1 MFKTIFNKLLVT
13 YLIII
18 VVIISSLSFILSYAY
33 KINIFNEKEESLN
46 FVALKVQDVVKQYK
60 DGELS
65 KKELEAYLNSLGY
78 ITDSSIYI
86 LKLNKENLEN
96 SVSLEEINEFMG
108 GSLIN
113 DLKTVLDDNIV
124 FRKKLYSEA
133 LDTFVVFLGVP
144 LKVNSKIQGTILIFS
159 PVSHITSNVTNM
171 NLIIW
176 GIALVALVL
185 STIFIYINSLRISKP
200 IKEIDDAAKRI
211 ASGENTEDIIVSS
224 QDEIGQL
231 GLTFNYMKNRLV
243 EIENMRREFLANV
256 SHDLKTPL
264 TSINGFIEA
273 MIDGVVEPEDY
284 DESLKIVQDETSR
297 LMKLTNDILQLSKIQ
312 SGALKLSRDYLLV
325 KDILESIIN
334 STAMGVKDKEV
345 SIELNCSSELKVYAD
360 RDRLKQILINL
371 ISNAIK
377 YSYEKVHI
385 KLDIDIMDGF
395 VEFRIKD
402 NGIGIDHDKLNLI
415 FEKFYRVD
423 KSRYSKTGG
432 TGLGLSIVKNLIEL
446 HGGSISANSET
457 GKGTEIVFTMLRYS
471 PDYL

>member
-1 MFKTIFNKLLVT
+1 MFKTIFNKLLIT

-33 KINIFNEKEESLN
+33 KIHIFNEKEESLN
-46 FVALKVQDVVKQYK
+46 FVAAKVQEVANQYK

-86 LKLNKENLEN
+86 LKLDENDLEN
-96 SVSLEEINEFMG
+96 SGNLQEINEFMG
-108 GSLIN
+108 GSLID
-113 DLKTVLDDNIV
+113 DLKKVLDDNIV

-144 LKVNSKIQGTILIFS
+144 LKVNSQIQGTILIFS
-159 PVSHITSNVTNM
+159 PVSQITSSVTGM

-176 GIALVALVL
+176 GIALIALVL
-185 STIFIYINSLRISKP
+185 STIFIYINSLRISRP
-200 IKEIDDAAKRI
+200 IKVIDDAAKRI
-211 ASGENTEDIIVSS
+211 ASGEDTEDIIVASE
-224 QDEIGQL
+224 DEIGQL
-231 GLTFNYMKNRLV
+231 ALTFNYMKNKLA
-243 EIENMRREFLANV
+243 EIENMRREFIANV

-273 MIDGVVEPEDY
+273 MIDGVIEPENY
-284 DESLKIVQDETSR
+284 DESLQIIQEETSR

-312 SGALKLSRDYLLV
+312 SGALKLSKVHLSAREV
-325 KDILESIIN
+325 VESIIN
-334 STAMGVKDKEV
+334 STKMGVKDKEV
-345 SIELNCSSELKVYAD
+345 SIELNCPEDTKVYAD
-360 RDRLKQILINL
+360 RDRLKRILINL
-371 ISNAIK
+371 ISNSIK
-377 YSYEKVHI
+377 YSNENVRI
-385 KLDIDIMDGF
+385 KIDVSYVDEF
-395 VEFRIKD
+395 VEFKIKD
-402 NGIGIDHDKLNLI
+402 NGIGIGQDKLKFI

-446 HGGSISANSET
+446 HGGTIYANSEV
-457 GKGTEIVFTMLRYS
+457 GKGTEIIFTIPR
-471 PDYL
+471 

>member
-1 MFKTIFNKLLVT
+1 MFKTIFNKLLIT

-33 KINIFNEKEESLN
+33 KVHIFNEKEKSLN
-46 FVALKVQDVVKQYK
+46 FVAAKVQEVANQYK

-86 LKLNKENLEN
+86 LKLDEDDLEN
-96 SVSLEEINEFMG
+96 SGNLQEINEFMG
-108 GSLIN
+108 GSLID
-113 DLKTVLDDNIV
+113 DLKKVLDDNIV

-144 LKVNSKIQGTILIFS
+144 LKVDSKIQGTILIFS
-159 PVSHITSNVTNM
+159 PVSQITSSVTGM

-185 STIFIYINSLRISKP
+185 STIFIYINSLRISRP
-200 IKEIDDAAKRI
+200 IKVIDDAAKRI
-211 ASGENTEDIIVSS
+211 ASGENTEDIIVASE
-224 QDEIGQL
+224 DEIGQL
-231 GLTFNYMKNRLV
+231 ALTFNYMKNKLA
-243 EIENMRREFLANV
+243 EIEDMRREFIANV

-273 MIDGVVEPEDY
+273 MIDGVIEPENY
-284 DESLKIVQDETSR
+284 DESLQIIQEETSR

-312 SGALKLSRDYLLV
+312 SGALKLSRDHLSARDV
-325 KDILESIIN
+325 LESIIN
-334 STAMGVKDKEV
+334 STIMGVKDKEV
-345 SIELNCSSELKVYAD
+345 SIELNCPEETKVYAD

-371 ISNAIK
+371 ISNSIK
-377 YSYEKVHI
+377 YSNENVRI
-385 KLDIDIMDGF
+385 KIDVAYIDGF
-395 VEFRIKD
+395 VEFRIED
-402 NGIGIDHDKLNLI
+402 NGIGIGKDKLKLI

-432 TGLGLSIVKNLIEL
+432 TGLGLSIVKNLIEM
-446 HGGSISANSET
+446 HGGSIYANSEV
-457 GKGTEIVFTMLRYS
+457 GKGTEIIFTIPR
-471 PDYL
+471 